1 MTGRRTV
8 PNVMVNGKSIGG
20 GDDMAAMDD
29 DKTLADRIKS
39 LGKNIEV
46 HERLAAGDKNTS

>member
-1 MTGRRTV
+1 
-8 PNVMVNGKSIGG
+8 MVNGKSIGG